1 MINTMLGYINLEFL
15 NPIIDFL
22 NAWYIPII
30 TVLATAGVLYAIIL
44 GINLAKS
51 DNADKRNAAKK
62 RIVHAALSIVIVIVL
77 TFSLKF
83 VLANLDDWVNHS
95 AYNQLTDTQVVTQMN
110 ASGSEQP
117 VTQLQGWSSEQN
129 KLTEG
134 TSFVFTDIANNQ
146 KKLTITITV
155 ANKKFSVVDGVKSGN
170 SGLTYTY
177 EIELKNPNT
186 ENDKYRVGEKRITI
200 MNGNLT
206 VGYYNIIWVQNVG
219 VNS

>member
-62 RIVHAALSIVIVIVL
+62 RIVHASLSIVIVIAL

-95 AYNQLTDTQVVTQMN
+95 AYNQITDTQVVTQMQTKF
-110 ASGSEQP
+110 GTDQP
-117 VTQLQGWSSEQN
+117 ITQLKGWDSAN
-129 KLTEG
+129 NTLTEG
-134 TSFVFTDIANNQ
+134 TSFVFKDIAKNDT
-146 KKLTITITV
+146 KLTIVITV
-155 ANKKFSVVDGVKSGN
+155 SDKKYSVTNGTPSDSAGM
-170 SGLTYTY
+170 TYTY
-177 EIELKNPNT
+177 EIDLKT
-186 ENDKYRVGEKRITI
+186 ENTKNDTYRVGEERITI

-206 VGYYNIIWVQNVG
+206 VGYSNVIWVQNVK
-219 VNS
+219 